1 MVDNNVTFT
10 SSTEELI
17 QKGQKYYEEKLK
29 NKLEKNYFGKLIA
42 IEVDS
47 GKYFI
52 GDTLEEALRKAKKKF
67 PDKIFH
73 SIKIGSPGIFTSSSI
88 YRENGYRWL
97 F

>member
-1 MVDNNVTFT
+1 MMNNNTVF
-10 SSTEELI
+10 SASTEEII

-29 NKLEKNYFGKLIA
+29 NKLEKKHLGKFVV

-52 GDTLEEALRKAKKKF
+52 GDTLEETLGKARKKF
-67 PDKIFH
+67 PEKIFH
-73 SIKIGSPGIFTSSSI
+73 SIKIGSPGVFTSSGI
-88 YRENGYRWL
+88 YRKNGYRWL